1 MIYVHEHELLCFNAV
16 YHGGG
21 GVLEHGKK
29 VKPVL
34 SFFFSF
40 SFYLLFCLLFCFQS
54 ERVML
59 FVKQV
64 GYNPYPKKF
73 MMLKFALH
81 VQN

>member
-1 MIYVHEHELLCFNAV
+1 M
-16 YHGGG
+16 
-21 GVLEHGKK
+21 
-29 VKPVL
+29 KPVL